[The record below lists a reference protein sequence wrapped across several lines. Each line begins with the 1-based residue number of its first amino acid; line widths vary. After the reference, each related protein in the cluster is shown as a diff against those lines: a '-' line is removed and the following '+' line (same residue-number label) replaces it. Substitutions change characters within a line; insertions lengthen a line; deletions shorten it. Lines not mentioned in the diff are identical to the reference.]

1 MRAHI
6 SYSTM
11 LAPFIILAT
20 APLGALASDVLKT
33 TGYSSCQN
41 DADIKVNRM
50 DVEFVKST
58 RKVTF
63 DVSGT
68 SLKKQDVIATLVVNA
83 YGIEV
88 YKNEFDPC
96 DGDTKVPQLCPVPAG
111 TFGAQGTQ
119 TVPEAYM
126 DKIPAI
132 AFNVPDLDS
141 QATLQ
146 LKAKDG
152 TQLACITSTVS
163 NGKTMDVP
171 AAKYIAAGI
180 AAGALAVSSLSA
192 LASAGHAGAATS
204 SPNFGDVIG
213 WFQSM
218 ALNGMMSVKYPSV
231 YQSFSRNFAFSTGL
245 VGWDSAQR
253 SIDNFRNKTGGNLTA
268 DSVDYLE
275 KISYTNSGQNLTKRA
290 IEVASLWGRDDL
302 SVNKDNSTD
311 SGGSS
316 QMEDLSQGIKKYAQ
330 ELSIPNG
337 NTFMTI
343 LLIFAIVV
351 ASITVAIL
359 LFKVI
364 LETWALCG
372 NFPKRL
378 TGFRKRY
385 WWTLAK
391 TITHLILLLY
401 GIWTLYC
408 VYQFKSGDSWAAK
421 VLAGVTL
428 AIFTAVLA
436 FFIWKI
442 WSLAQKFK
450 RMEGNP
456 GGLYENK
463 ELWRKY
469 SFFYENYKQSY
480 WWLFIPLIVYMFARG
495 CVIAGADGHGMAQVA
510 GQLIVESLLLILLLW
525 SRPFSLKSGNWINII
540 IQVVRVLS
548 VVCILI
554 FVEELGVAQTTKTVT
569 GLVMVVMQAVLTGL
583 LAILIAVNAIVIC
596 CKENPHKKQ
605 RKEAGKSDQQSTIN
619 LLANNPTEK
628 ARDLDNLT
636 PLDARNSLLMDP
648 QEYKRGSVI
657 SVGGHRY
664 DPIPLTEQNTQYHG
678 ARPFQDNDHD
688 QLMDNAAG
696 FGRTGTHSRGVSADA
711 RNPSPDARA
720 PRLPSVDMGTQQTGY
735 TSYGGQWAPQGGY
748 QGHAY

>member
-1 MRAHI
+1 
-6 SYSTM
+6 
-11 LAPFIILAT
+11 
-20 APLGALASDVLKT
+20 
-33 TGYSSCQN
+33 
-41 DADIKVNRM
+41 
-50 DVEFVKST
+50 
-58 RKVTF
+58 
-63 DVSGT
+63 
-68 SLKKQDVIATLVVNA
+68 
-83 YGIEV
+83 
-88 YKNEFDPC
+88 
-96 DGDTKVPQLCPVPAG
+96 
-111 TFGAQGTQ
+111 
-119 TVPEAYM
+119 M

-163 NGKTMDVP
+163 NGKTMDVA
-171 AAKYIAAGI
+171 AAKYVAAGI
-180 AAGALAVSSLSA
+180 AAGALAVSGLSA
-192 LASAGHAGAATS
+192 LASAGHAGTATS

-231 YQSFSRNFAFSTGL
+231 YQSFSKNFAFSTGL
-245 VGWDSAQR
+245 ISWDGAQR
-253 SIDNFRNKTGGNLTA
+253 SIDDFRNKTGGNLTV
-268 DSVDYLE
+268 DSVDYL
-275 KISYTNSGQNLTKRA
+275 KSISYTASGQNMTKRA
-290 IEVASLWGRDDL
+290 IQVASLWARDDL
-302 SVNKDNSTD
+302 SLNANSTEDGNQD
-311 SGGSS
+311 SSPLDGISS
-316 QMEDLSQGIKKYAQ
+316 GIKKYSQ
-330 ELSIPNG
+330 ELSIPSG
-337 NTFMTI
+337 NTFMTV

-408 VYQFKSGDSWAAK
+408 VYQFKNGDSWACK

-428 AIFTAVLA
+428 ALFTAVLG
-436 FFIWKI
+436 FFTWKI

-450 RMEGNP
+450 RMEGDSTA
-456 GGLYENK
+456 LYENK

-469 SFFYENYKQSY
+469 SIFYENYKKSY

-525 SRPFSLKSGNWINII
+525 ARPFSLKSGNWINII

-569 GLVMVVMQAVLTGL
+569 GLVLVVMQAVLTGL

-596 CKENPHKKQ
+596 CKENPHKKK
-605 RKEAGKSDQQSTIN
+605 RKEAGKLPMISSTVSN
-619 LLANNPTEK
+619 ADNHVEK

-648 QEYKRGSVI
+648 QEYKRASI
-657 SVGGHRY
+657 MSVGGRRGY
-664 DPIPLTEQNTQYHG
+664 DPIPLTEQNTAYHGG
-678 ARPFQDNDHD
+678 ARPFNDGQEH
-688 QLMDNAAG
+688 LLDNAAG
-696 FGRTGTHSRGVSADA
+696 FGHTGTHSRGVSAD

-720 PRLPSVDMGTQQTGY
+720 PRLPSIDMGTQQTGY
-735 TSYGGQWAPQGGY
+735 TSHGAPWQPQGGHQQGGY